1 MVTFKDG
8 VNNGQPIL
16 SIFEGKSASIG
27 AVHLPVFEPVISSP
41 SPCHPAVADLFH
53 PTQWFINS
61 EEDLFDSTD
70 SATIPSS
77 TAILLQSSL
86 HSNEDGSE
94 RFILLGDQI
103 NAQRATWTDPLASF
117 GQFSFIERYWEWLE
131 DVLGRFSEVL
141 SSARIYGAVYASLF
155 TYSRD
160 ENLIRSFCELWCPST
175 NTLHTPEGKLSISLW
190 DLTYIG
196 GLPVY
201 GRFYDE
207 VILPA
212 QDLTGHGESNKSFL
226 PPSCKYLFSAYRKL
240 VHASETHQVTAHAWV
255 SFWFRQKSR
264 YTDHSPNDQRERAN
278 KPTGQINKPLRR
290 TRNEEGVFDDLAIKT
305 SVQEEAYLAA
315 LLSCWLSVL
324 VLPNEEVN
332 QIRPTVFKVAS
343 MMARGC
349 TFSLAVPILA
359 SIYRSLKQISSSPT
373 PNQCNAVLPMHYICC
388 WLGNYFDAY
397 HQSAHTF
404 PGVRMVRIAGDHMAK
419 HFTAATAH
427 NLLRSVKLSQLSSL
441 SLSTRDEQLIVYDG
455 AQSHSQTDYIISLRS
470 SYLILRRDN
479 EYVVEPYSPHRF
491 SRQFDF
497 CQDIPGN
504 LVEEACPINLPDVVG
519 LWQSCTKLGTK
530 AEFKVPAH
538 SRKGLTTKRYMEWWA
553 IYSSDFVKSN
563 IEPSTKQGMPN
574 PQVRIR
580 LKKSNAVA
588 STPSKPKAPTTKKSK
603 PAKEPVLPSSNTLKV
618 RRTNAK
624 ANKGKEA
631 ILPSSTTNEIEGTGT
646 QTGKARPSRT
656 KQSKAKNAT
665 KDAPNVV
672 KRSIPKAKTLLKILA
687 PKLQSVVV
695 KDPIAENGKRKR
707 SLQICDR
714 ESSSSHGD
722 RHWKR
727 LKKKPKV
734 SNLGKKTTILDL
746 EDIPLDVDEFFK
758 DHPLTETPLEDLGA
772 RLGIDNLNLED
783 EVYSQSSEESIDGPD
798 PCPLVIRR
806 KRVEEGPHQ
815 VAHENISDPP
825 IILRKEPPQL
835 QAKPS
840 LPALS
845 MVSVFQ
851 GDKLISSC
859 QRNYVSSLWAELSGK
874 IGESRL
880 NHVHTIE
887 EEAEKILQEMSKM
900 NQVDI
905 SPLRNHLQNFFK
917 KVQEYNSAR
926 SSTSEKMHEEQQSQ
940 ELASVSQRLS
950 VAELEEGEI
959 NKEFQLCQQQFESIE
974 AKEAQLKKEL
984 KDLGIKRKEMEA
996 QLLAHENELFKRQA
1010 DVSRLKEEVST
1021 IQNAAVPSDADIEN
1035 LEQMKNLLEALQKEL
1050 ADFKLFP

>member
-8 VNNGQPIL
+8 LNNGQPIL
-16 SIFEGKSASIG
+16 SIIEGKSASIG
-27 AVHLPVFEPVISSP
+27 AVHLPVFEPVIGSP
-41 SPCHPAVADLFH
+41 SPCHPAVADPFH

-70 SATIPSS
+70 STIIPSS
-77 TAILLQSSL
+77 TAILLRSSL
-86 HSNEDGSE
+86 HANEDGSE

-103 NAQRATWTDPLASF
+103 NAQRATWTDPLAGF
-117 GQFSFIERYWEWLE
+117 GQFSFTERYWEWVE

-160 ENLIRSFCELWCPST
+160 EDLIRSFYELWCPST
-175 NTLHTPEGKLSISLW
+175 NTLHTQEGELSISLW

-207 VILPA
+207 VIPPA

-278 KPTGQINKPLRR
+278 KPTGQINRPLRR

-305 SVQEEAYLAA
+305 SIQEEAYLAA
-315 LLSCWLSVL
+315 FLSCWLSVF

-343 MMARGC
+343 MMSRGC
-349 TFSLAVPILA
+349 TFSLAVPVLA
-359 SIYRSLKQISSSPT
+359 SIYRGLKQISSSPT
-373 PNQCNAVLPMHYICC
+373 PNQCNAILPMQYICG
-388 WLGNYFDAY
+388 WLGSFFEAY

-404 PGVRMVRIAGDHMAK
+404 PGIRMVRIAGDHMAK
-419 HFTAATAH
+419 PFTAATTH
-427 NLLRSVKLSQLSSL
+427 NLLRSVNLSQLSSL
-441 SLSTRDEQLIVYDG
+441 SLSTRDELLIVDDG
-455 AQSHSQTDYIISLRS
+455 AQSHSRTDYIISLRS
-470 SYLILRRDN
+470 SYLTLRRDK

-504 LVEEACPINLPDVVG
+504 LVEEACPINLPNAVG

-530 AEFKVPAH
+530 AEFKIPVR
-538 SRKGLTTKRYMEWWA
+538 SRKGLATKRYMEWWV
-553 IYSSDFVKSN
+553 IYSSDFVRSN

-603 PAKEPVLPSSNTLKV
+603 PAKEP
-618 RRTNAK
+618 
-624 ANKGKEA
+624 
-631 ILPSSTTNEIEGTGT
+631 
-646 QTGKARPSRT
+646 
-656 KQSKAKNAT
+656 
-665 KDAPNVV
+665 
-672 KRSIPKAKTLLKILA
+672 IPA

-695 KDPIAENGKRKR
+695 KDPIAENGRKKR
-707 SLQICDR
+707 SLKICDR

-734 SNLGKKTTILDL
+734 SDLGKKTTILDL

-806 KRVEEGPHQ
+806 KRVEEEPHQ

-825 IILRKEPPQL
+825 IIVRKEPPQL

-840 LPALS
+840 LPAFS

-859 QRNYVSSLWAELSGK
+859 QRKYVSSLWAELSGK

-900 NQVDI
+900 NQLDI
-905 SPLRNHLQNFFK
+905 SPL
-917 KVQEYNSAR
+917 
-926 SSTSEKMHEEQQSQ
+926 
-940 ELASVSQRLS
+940 
-950 VAELEEGEI
+950 
-959 NKEFQLCQQQFESIE
+959 
-974 AKEAQLKKEL
+974 
-984 KDLGIKRKEMEA
+984 
-996 QLLAHENELFKRQA
+996 
-1010 DVSRLKEEVST
+1010 
-1021 IQNAAVPSDADIEN
+1021 
-1035 LEQMKNLLEALQKEL
+1035 
-1050 ADFKLFP
+1050 

>member
-1 MVTFKDG
+1 
-8 VNNGQPIL
+8 
-16 SIFEGKSASIG
+16 
-27 AVHLPVFEPVISSP
+27 
-41 SPCHPAVADLFH
+41 
-53 PTQWFINS
+53 
-61 EEDLFDSTD
+61 
-70 SATIPSS
+70 
-77 TAILLQSSL
+77 
-86 HSNEDGSE
+86 
-94 RFILLGDQI
+94 
-103 NAQRATWTDPLASF
+103 
-117 GQFSFIERYWEWLE
+117 
-131 DVLGRFSEVL
+131 
-141 SSARIYGAVYASLF
+141 
-155 TYSRD
+155 
-160 ENLIRSFCELWCPST
+160 
-175 NTLHTPEGKLSISLW
+175 
-190 DLTYIG
+190 
-196 GLPVY
+196 
-201 GRFYDE
+201 
-207 VILPA
+207 
-212 QDLTGHGESNKSFL
+212 
-226 PPSCKYLFSAYRKL
+226 
-240 VHASETHQVTAHAWV
+240 
-255 SFWFRQKSR
+255 
-264 YTDHSPNDQRERAN
+264 
-278 KPTGQINKPLRR
+278 
-290 TRNEEGVFDDLAIKT
+290 
-305 SVQEEAYLAA
+305 
-315 LLSCWLSVL
+315 
-324 VLPNEEVN
+324 
-332 QIRPTVFKVAS
+332 
-343 MMARGC
+343 
-349 TFSLAVPILA
+349 
-359 SIYRSLKQISSSPT
+359 
-373 PNQCNAVLPMHYICC
+373 
-388 WLGNYFDAY
+388 
-397 HQSAHTF
+397 
-404 PGVRMVRIAGDHMAK
+404 MVRIAGDHMAK

-427 NLLRSVKLSQLSSL
+427 NLLRSVNLSQLSSL
-441 SLSTRDEQLIVYDG
+441 SLSTRDELLIVDDG

-504 LVEEACPINLPDVVG
+504 LVEEACPINLPDVIG

-530 AEFKVPAH
+530 AEFKVPAR

-603 PAKEPVLPSSNTLKV
+603 PAKEPVLPSSNTPKV

-631 ILPSSTTNEIEGTGT
+631 ILPSSTTNEIE
-646 QTGKARPSRT
+646 
-656 KQSKAKNAT
+656 
-665 KDAPNVV
+665 DAPNVV
-672 KRSIPKAKTLLKILA
+672 KRSIPKAKTLLKIPA

-695 KDPIAENGKRKR
+695 KDSIAENGKRKR

-734 SNLGKKTTILDL
+734 SDLGKKTMILDL

-859 QRNYVSSLWAELSGK
+859 RRKYVSSLWAELSGK

-926 SSTSEKMHEEQQSQ
+926 SSTSEKMHEEQQSH

-950 VAELEEGEI
+950 AAELEEGEI

-984 KDLGIKRKEMEA
+984 KDLGIKRKETEA
-996 QLLAHENELFKRQA
+996 QLLAHENELSKRQA
-1010 DVSRLKEEVST
+1010 DVSRLKEEVSA
-1021 IQNAAVPSDADIEN
+1021 IQNDAVQSDADIKN

-1050 ADFKLFP
+1050 ADFKFFP